1 MALAALFGTLRR
13 LVVRLSLVLLA
24 LMFLPGLPPS
34 EIEHISLP
42 LKPNRPFEGP
52 LAVNDGLNAAQI
64 LTVHRSHHKL
74 RYFKVSAHTKICS
87 FGAMSD
93 TFFSP
98 LPQRVPSLLHFETG
112 TSTPASWGVIF
123 CV

>member
-1 MALAALFGTLRR
+1 MALAALFGALRR

-52 LAVNDGLNAAQI
+52 LAVNDRLNAAQI
-64 LTVHRSHHKL
+64 LTRVHLYSNVNL
-74 RYFKVSAHTKICS
+74 GYFKVSAHTKIFS

-93 TFFSP
+93 TYFPP
-98 LPQRVPSLLHFETG
+98 LPQRVRSLLNFETV
-112 TSTPASWGVIF
+112 TSTPAS
-123 CV
+123 

>member
-1 MALAALFGTLRR
+1 MALAALFGALRR

-42 LKPNRPFEGP
+42 FKPNRPFEGP
-52 LAVNDGLNAAQI
+52 LAVNDRLNAAQI
-64 LTVHRSHHKL
+64 LTRVHLSSNVKL
-74 RYFKVSAHTKICS
+74 RYFKVSARTKICS

-98 LPQRVPSLLHFETG
+98 FPHRVPSLLHFETG
-112 TSTPASWGVIF
+112 TSTPAS
-123 CV
+123 

>member
-1 MALAALFGTLRR
+1 MALAALFEALRR
-13 LVVRLSLVLLA
+13 PVVRLSLVLLA

-42 LKPNRPFEGP
+42 FKPNRPFEGP
-52 LAVNDGLNAAQI
+52 LAVNDRLNAAQI
-64 LTVHRSHHKL
+64 LTRVHHLSSNVKL
-74 RYFKVSAHTKICS
+74 RYFKVSARTKICS

-98 LPQRVPSLLHFETG
+98 FPHRVPSLLHFETG
-112 TSTPASWGVIF
+112 TSTPAS
-123 CV
+123 